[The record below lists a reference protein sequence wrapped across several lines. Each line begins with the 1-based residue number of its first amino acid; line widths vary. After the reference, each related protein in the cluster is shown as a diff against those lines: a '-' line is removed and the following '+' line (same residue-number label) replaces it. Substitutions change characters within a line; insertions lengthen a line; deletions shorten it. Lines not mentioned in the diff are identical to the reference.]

1 MFEEKEVM
9 CILKKINL
17 MIFGMVILMAWA
29 LSSSLFAADEEIVN
43 LVIGGDFEEDND
55 MNNWSLHAAGG
66 AATMERDKKESAV
79 GDVSLM
85 YEVDKIDPAAV
96 WNPQFR
102 QSPYGTAMTAE
113 KGTYTLSVFLKAEVA
128 SSVLMMIFSEV
139 PAYTIRFQKNLSI
152 GTDWE
157 EYWATGTVPEDAQV
171 AIRFT
176 TFSNECIYWF
186 DNLRFY
192 EGEYV
197 PTETEGEKSV
207 VVSSDKVITAW
218 GDIKAKY

>member
-1 MFEEKEVM
+1 MH
-9 CILKKINL
+9 ILKNTNL
-17 MIFGMVILMAWA
+17 MVIGMAILMAWA

-43 LVIGGDFEEDND
+43 LVIGGDFEADTD
-55 MNNWSLHAAGG
+55 MSNWSLHAAGG

-79 GDVSLM
+79 GNVSLM

-102 QSPYGTAMTAE
+102 QSPYGTAMTAK
-113 KGTYTLSVFLKAEVA
+113 KGTYTLSVFLKAEAA
-128 SSVLMMIFSEV
+128 SSVTMMIFSEV
-139 PAYTIRFQKNLSI
+139 PAYTIRFQKNISI

-157 EYWATGTVPEDAQV
+157 EYWATGTVSEDAQV

-197 PTETEGEKSV
+197 PTELDDVQKAVVTIRNKLSTTWGEV
-207 VVSSDKVITAW
+207 KVQ
-218 GDIKAKY
+218 Y

>member
-1 MFEEKEVM
+1 MA
-9 CILKKINL
+9 
-17 MIFGMVILMAWA
+17 ILMAWA
-29 LSSSLFAADEEIVN
+29 LISSLFAADDEIVN
-43 LVIGGDFEEDND
+43 LVIGGDFEQDTD
-55 MNNWSLHAAGG
+55 MSNWSLHAAGG

-102 QSPYGTAMTAE
+102 QAPYGTAMTVQ
-113 KGTYTLSVFLKAEVA
+113 KGTYTLSVSLKAEVA
-128 SSVLMMIFSEV
+128 SGVLMMIFSEV
-139 PAYTIRFQKNLSI
+139 PAYTIRFQKNVSI

-157 EYWATGTVPEDAQV
+157 EHWVTGTVPEDAQV

-197 PTETEGEKSV
+197 PTELDDVERAVGTIRDKLSTIWGEV
-207 VVSSDKVITAW
+207 KVQ
-218 GDIKAKY
+218 Y